1 LFASNTGKY
10 EEKRKINEVKRKTS
24 NFISLLLDAKK
35 LMQKKRIEAK
45 IIEVNILIEQAKRMQ
60 NGSFHA
66 SFRFEAKKFLSETG
80 SPYIDQCLK
89 NLPVP
94 SISCIIVHN

>member
-1 LFASNTGKY
+1 MLKEAKNVNFFCLQAIRVSM
-10 EEKRKINEVKRKTS
+10 KRNENLMKWRKRKTG

-60 NGSFHA
+60 NGSLHA
-66 SFRFEAKKFLSETG
+66 SFRFEAKK
-80 SPYIDQCLK
+80 I
-89 NLPVP
+89 
-94 SISCIIVHN
+94 